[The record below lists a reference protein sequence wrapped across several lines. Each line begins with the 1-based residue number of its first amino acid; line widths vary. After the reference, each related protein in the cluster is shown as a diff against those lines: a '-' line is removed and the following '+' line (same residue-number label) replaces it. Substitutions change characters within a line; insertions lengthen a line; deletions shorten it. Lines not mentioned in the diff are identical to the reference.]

1 MDPMALL
8 SIGEFARA
16 ARMSVKAL
24 RHYDALGV
32 LVPAHVDPHSGY
44 RRYERAQLE
53 DALLITLLRQA
64 DIGLPVVRSALA
76 DRDQLPALV
85 DAELAR
91 LRAQAQ
97 RAQTALALASQLA
110 TDDPDR
116 YEPFHTTVETV
127 LVHRRRGT
135 ATAETLDHVVPP
147 VIEQLI
153 REAAE
158 VSAPVTGRY
167 PVQLEGEFDFDV
179 NVPSE
184 SGRFELPGG
193 DFVGVVHT
201 GPFTLLPLAYHA
213 LFEELSNM
221 GAPVTGPIRERYLTG
236 PDQETWQDLR
246 TELLAPLRL

>member
-1 MDPMALL
+1 MVFMALL

-44 RRYERAQLE
+44 RRYERAQLR
-53 DALLITLLRQA
+53 DALLITLMRQA

-76 DRDQLPALV
+76 DREQLPALV

-91 LRAQAQ
+91 LRARAQ
-97 RAQTALALASQLA
+97 RAQTALALASRLA
-110 TDDPDR
+110 TDDPAT
-116 YEPFHTTVETV
+116 YETFHTSVDA
-127 LVHRRRGT
+127 LPVHRRRGS

-147 VIEQLI
+147 MIERLVH
-153 REAAE
+153 ETGASSE
-158 VSAPVTGRY
+158 PVTGRY
-167 PVQLEGEFDFDV
+167 PVQLESEFDFDV
-179 NVPSE
+179 NIPSG

-221 GAPVTGPIRERYLTG
+221 GAPVTGPIRERYLSD
-236 PDQETWQDLR
+236 PDLESPQDLR
-246 TELLAPLRL
+246 TEVLVQLP